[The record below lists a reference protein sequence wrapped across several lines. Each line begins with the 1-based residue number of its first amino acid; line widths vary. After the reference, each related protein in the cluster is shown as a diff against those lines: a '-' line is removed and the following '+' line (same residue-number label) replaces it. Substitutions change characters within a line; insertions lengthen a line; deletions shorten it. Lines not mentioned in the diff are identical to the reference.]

1 MATRRIIKDKDFG
14 QIVIGTRR
22 TARNITMRVRPDGL
36 HVTVP
41 PYSKTEKVM
50 ATLETFR
57 ERLLEQ
63 YRKVEIRPI
72 DFSYAIRTACFR
84 LWLEPSPLKCFT
96 LKQTGEGICICCPAD
111 VDFSCEQVQKLVR
124 AAILRAL
131 KKSAGSYLPP
141 LLEALAERYGF
152 SYRKVK
158 ITGARSRWG
167 SCSAAGTIS
176 LSCYLML
183 LPPHLMDYVLLHEL
197 SHTKEMNHGP
207 CFWELL
213 DSLTEGKAL
222 SLRAELRNYRPAF

>member
-14 QIVIGTRR
+14 QIVLGTRR

-41 PYSKTEKVM
+41 PYSQSEKVM

-72 DFSYAIRTACFR
+72 DFSYSIRTACFR

-158 ITGARSRWG
+158 ITGASSR
-167 SCSAAGTIS
+167 
-176 LSCYLML
+176 
-183 LPPHLMDYVLLHEL
+183 
-197 SHTKEMNHGP
+197 
-207 CFWELL
+207 
-213 DSLTEGKAL
+213 
-222 SLRAELRNYRPAF
+222 

>member
-1 MATRRIIKDKDFG
+1 
-14 QIVIGTRR
+14 
-22 TARNITMRVRPDGL
+22 
-36 HVTVP
+36 
-41 PYSKTEKVM
+41 M

-96 LKQTGEGICICCPAD
+96 LKQTGEGICICCPVD

-207 CFWELL
+207 RFWELL

-222 SLRAELRNYRPAF
+222 SLRLNCGTIALHSDDFFRFHLCLNVLYREIHSFTLPDRLFFSGKIRTLHRQKIRIQ

>member
-72 DFSYAIRTACFR
+72 DFSY
-84 LWLEPSPLKCFT
+84 
-96 LKQTGEGICICCPAD
+96 
-111 VDFSCEQVQKLVR
+111 
-124 AAILRAL
+124 AILRAL

-207 CFWELL
+207 RFWELL

>member
-152 SYRKVK
+152 CLPESKDYRSPFTLGKLFCCRNHQPVML
-158 ITGARSRWG
+158 SD
-167 SCSAAGTIS
+167 AASSSFDG
-176 LSCYLML
+176 
-183 LPPHLMDYVLLHEL
+183 
-197 SHTKEMNHGP
+197 
-207 CFWELL
+207 
-213 DSLTEGKAL
+213 
-222 SLRAELRNYRPAF
+222 LRIVA

>member
-72 DFSYAIRTACFR
+72 DFLI
-84 LWLEPSPLKCFT
+84 PS
-96 LKQTGEGICICCPAD
+96 
-111 VDFSCEQVQKLVR
+111 VQHV
-124 AAILRAL
+124 
-131 KKSAGSYLPP
+131 S
-141 LLEALAERYGF
+141 GF
-152 SYRKVK
+152 GWSPV
-158 ITGARSRWG
+158 
-167 SCSAAGTIS
+167 
-176 LSCYLML
+176 
-183 LPPHLMDYVLLHEL
+183 P
-197 SHTKEMNHGP
+197 
-207 CFWELL
+207 
-213 DSLTEGKAL
+213 
-222 SLRAELRNYRPAF
+222 

>member
-72 DFSYAIRTACFR
+72 EFFLCHPYSMF
-84 LWLEPSPLKCFT
+84 P
-96 LKQTGEGICICCPAD
+96 
-111 VDFSCEQVQKLVR
+111 
-124 AAILRAL
+124 
-131 KKSAGSYLPP
+131 
-141 LLEALAERYGF
+141 ALA
-152 SYRKVK
+152 
-158 ITGARSRWG
+158 GAQSPE
-167 SCSAAGTIS
+167 
-176 LSCYLML
+176 ML
-183 LPPHLMDYVLLHEL
+183 LH
-197 SHTKEMNHGP
+197 
-207 CFWELL
+207 
-213 DSLTEGKAL
+213 
-222 SLRAELRNYRPAF
+222 

>member
-1 MATRRIIKDKDFG
+1 M
-14 QIVIGTRR
+14 
-22 TARNITMRVRPDGL
+22 
-36 HVTVP
+36 
-41 PYSKTEKVM
+41 
-50 ATLETFR
+50 
-57 ERLLEQ
+57 
-63 YRKVEIRPI
+63 
-72 DFSYAIRTACFR
+72 
-84 LWLEPSPLKCFT
+84 
-96 LKQTGEGICICCPAD
+96 
-111 VDFSCEQVQKLVR
+111 
-124 AAILRAL
+124 

-207 CFWELL
+207 AFWQVVERLL
-213 DSLTEGKAL
+213 PDFYTSRQQLKQFDPASLPL
-222 SLRAELRNYRPAF
+222 F